1 MGRKMNGQ
9 TTTMYGPAPVDPDW
23 KRNSVG
29 TDIDK
34 MPWYKPASPL
44 VFQPAEP
51 PPSPDYATLRKLLLS
66 LAKKIVET
74 DGSGLRALAETVLE
88 LLGEK
93 KDEEAKP

>member
-1 MGRKMNGQ
+1 
-9 TTTMYGPAPVDPDW
+9 
-23 KRNSVG
+23 
-29 TDIDK
+29 
-34 MPWYKPASPL
+34 
-44 VFQPAEP
+44 
-51 PPSPDYATLRKLLLS
+51 LS